1 MFVNDNFDAK
11 QTISISANTQV
22 LWDNTG
28 YLFAAQ
34 NRYNMGFT
42 PKVVHEDNSG

>member
-22 LWDNTG
+22 LWDIRPSIVPMIL
-28 YLFAAQ
+28 LFRKQAVQ
-34 NRYNMGFT
+34 GKMQIT
-42 PKVVHEDNSG
+42 L